1 MNSFASFLDSVKN
14 ASHITLLAHK
24 DPDFDTLSACAAL
37 GLVAKKYDCSIELI
51 IPNTDP
57 VNLSYFPFSIQSGF
71 FSKTPD
77 LIVICDTSS
86 INRVFFP
93 EEFKN
98 IPIALFDH
106 HQGGDIA
113 ATLRFVDNKAPSCC
127 DLIFDVIHSY
137 DNALIT
143 TEIAQLLFDGLVAD
157 TLSFRTSGVLP
168 KTFSR
173 AAKLLECGAQPLIS
187 HQRLTAKQTP
197 ADFIFKTQLMSRVN
211 IDHQKSCAYLSVTE
225 QELQAANRT
234 KGTLEGIGNEF
245 IANMSINT
253 SILTYTLNSGKTKVS
268 LRSNTVNVYEIAKNN
283 GGGGHICAAGFETTK
298 TAPIIIDE
306 LLKSL
311 SSI

>member
-1 MNSFASFLDSVKN
+1 MNSFASFLDSVKT
-14 ASHITLLAHK
+14 ATHITLLAHK

-37 GLVAKKYDCSIELI
+37 GLIAKKFDCSIELI
-51 IPNTDP
+51 IPNTEP
-57 VNLSYFPFSIQSGF
+57 VTLSYFPFPVQSGF
-71 FSKTPD
+71 FTKTPD

-93 EEFKN
+93 QEFKN

-127 DLIFDVIHSY
+127 DLIFEIIHSY
-137 DNALIT
+137 DKNLIT
-143 TEIAQLLFDGLVAD
+143 SEIAQLLFDGLVAD

-168 KTFSR
+168 TTFSR
-173 AAKLLECGAQPLIS
+173 AAQLLECGAHPLIS

-197 ADFIFKTQLMSRVN
+197 ADFIFKAQLMSRVN

-245 IANMSINT
+245 IANMSIDT

-268 LRSNTVNVYEIAKNN
+268 LRSNTINVYEIAKNN
-283 GGGGHICAAGFETTK
+283 GGGGHICAAGFETNK
-298 TAPIIIDE
+298 PAHVIVDE
-306 LLKSL
+306 LLNVL
-311 SSI
+311 SAS